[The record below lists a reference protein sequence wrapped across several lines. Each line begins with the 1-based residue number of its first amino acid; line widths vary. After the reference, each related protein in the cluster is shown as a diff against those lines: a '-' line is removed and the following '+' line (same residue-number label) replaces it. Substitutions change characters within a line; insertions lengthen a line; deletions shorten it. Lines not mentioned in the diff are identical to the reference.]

1 MKKKVSKN
9 KKVISTIKYMSNII
23 WKNDRKYFL
32 YMLLEI
38 VLKPIRSICTIIL
51 PMKIVENLIKD
62 EWFISVLYT
71 VFFLVSELLIKS
83 MLDYLNYRAHMCED
97 HFEYL
102 FNREYCSKCLD
113 MPYEVTENS
122 EKLEQIQDVKDGLD
136 WSGGVSC
143 VVDATKEIIASI
155 ISLASIFG
163 IIYKDTPL
171 LIVLV
176 MLVVIIKSHFEQKE
190 IEENQRYYSI
200 LPSLNRKMDYYLRET
215 SFYEYGKDV
224 RLYGAKEL
232 LLERANKVIN
242 ENAQEMKNTAKKL
255 GNIRVFSLVME
266 SLCNVLQYLYV
277 GIYTILN
284 NIPISQF
291 TMLISSTSVMTSS
304 IETMF
309 EEYNNMI
316 EGAEYFYRYYTFVN
330 NSEYNEKKDIKDR
343 KIKDIDQ
350 HVIEL
355 KKVYFSYPN
364 TDRMILEDIN
374 ITIRAGEKLS
384 IVGLNG
390 EGKTTLIK
398 LICGLY
404 KPTSGKIL
412 LDGVDIYE
420 YCQEDYKKLLA
431 PVFQDFRLFASS
443 IDDNIILN
451 DRYNIEKVNVLLK
464 KYGMYDKIT
473 MLSRGIKNE
482 LLREFDEEGYQPSGG
497 ESQKLAL
504 IRADYRDTPFIILDE
519 PTAALDPE
527 AEYSLYRDVKVN
539 MKDKT
544 ILFISHRMSSCKFCD
559 RIIVLSKGKIV
570 EEGNHDE
577 LIKLKGIYS
586 ELFEAQAE
594 NYC

>member
-1 MKKKVSKN
+1 
-9 KKVISTIKYMSNII
+9 
-23 WKNDRKYFL
+23 
-32 YMLLEI
+32 
-38 VLKPIRSICTIIL
+38 
-51 PMKIVENLIKD
+51 
-62 EWFISVLYT
+62 
-71 VFFLVSELLIKS
+71 
-83 MLDYLNYRAHMCED
+83 
-97 HFEYL
+97 
-102 FNREYCSKCLD
+102 
-113 MPYEVTENS
+113 
-122 EKLEQIQDVKDGLD
+122 
-136 WSGGVSC
+136 
-143 VVDATKEIIASI
+143 
-155 ISLASIFG
+155 
-163 IIYKDTPL
+163 
-171 LIVLV
+171 
-176 MLVVIIKSHFEQKE
+176 
-190 IEENQRYYSI
+190 
-200 LPSLNRKMDYYLRET
+200 
-215 SFYEYGKDV
+215 
-224 RLYGAKEL
+224 
-232 LLERANKVIN
+232 
-242 ENAQEMKNTAKKL
+242 
-255 GNIRVFSLVME
+255 
-266 SLCNVLQYLYV
+266 
-277 GIYTILN
+277 
-284 NIPISQF
+284 
-291 TMLISSTSVMTSS
+291 
-304 IETMF
+304 
-309 EEYNNMI
+309 
-316 EGAEYFYRYYTFVN
+316 
-330 NSEYNEKKDIKDR
+330 
-343 KIKDIDQ
+343 
-350 HVIEL
+350 
-355 KKVYFSYPN
+355 
-364 TDRMILEDIN
+364 MILEDIN

-420 YCQEDYKKLLA
+420 YCQEDYKKLLV